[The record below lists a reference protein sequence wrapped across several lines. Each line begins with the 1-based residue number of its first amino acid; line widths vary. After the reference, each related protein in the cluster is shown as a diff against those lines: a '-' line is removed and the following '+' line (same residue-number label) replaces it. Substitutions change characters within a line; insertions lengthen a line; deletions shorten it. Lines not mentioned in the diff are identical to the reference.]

1 MSQDGQPVT
10 GSPAG
15 LVVDLSPDDG
25 FELHVHDR
33 HQLALAARGV
43 LVMTVGRT
51 SWVLPPTR
59 ALWLP
64 AGVAHSVAVSGQT
77 TMLTTYLDPARCPLR
92 WVAPTVV
99 DASGLVRELVAHL
112 SRAGLSGHQRQ
123 RAEAVLWDVIVAL
136 PVATLSPP
144 MPVDDRARQV
154 AEGLLVDPTD
164 RRSLSAW
171 GRTVG
176 ASERTLAR
184 LFAAET
190 GMGFERWRSTA
201 RLAAALPLLASGA
214 PVGTT
219 AHRVGYA
226 TPSAFVAAFRRE
238 IGTTPAD
245 YFRRAQH
252 DPRAHDA
259 RPPSPS
265 TDDVT
270 AEVTGHRWVRH
281 GRAGEV
287 EVVVEPLRPL

>member
-1 MSQDGQPVT
+1 L
-10 GSPAG
+10 PAG
-15 LVVDLSPDDG
+15 LVVDLSPDDT
-25 FELHVHDR
+25 FDQHVHDR

-43 LVMTVGRT
+43 LVMTVGGT

-77 TMLTTYLDPARCPLR
+77 TMLTTYVDPARCPLR
-92 WVAPTVV
+92 WEAPTAI

-112 SRAGLSGHQRQ
+112 SRGGLSGRQRQ

-144 MPVDDRARQV
+144 LPVDDRARQV
-154 AEGLLVDPTD
+154 ADGLIADPGD

-184 LFAAET
+184 LFTAET

-214 PVGTT
+214 PVGAT

-245 YFRRAQH
+245 YFRRGRH
-252 DPRAHDA
+252 DTGAHHA
-259 RPPSPS
+259 RHPSPP
-265 TDDVT
+265 TDEVT
-270 AEVTGHRWVRH
+270 AEAAGHR
-281 GRAGEV
+281 
-287 EVVVEPLRPL
+287 